1 MLSYIVVK
9 SFLCLGSDNY
19 FYARMNPN
27 NVSIS
32 VIIPTVNEANR
43 IYSLI
48 QFIIKHGGEAVLEVI
63 VVDGESTDDTI
74 SEATRAGAMVLKS
87 AIRTRAAQ
95 MNLGAREARGSVLY
109 FVHADIILQ
118 PTFVDDIGES
128 LHLNFQAGCYR
139 YLFDSDKRILKIN
152 AYFTR
157 FRGIMCRG
165 GDQTLF
171 VTKSVFEEL
180 SGFDEYYTI
189 MEDYDFIMRLRKKY
203 TFRIISKDVI
213 VSARKYEGNS
223 WFRVQVANLT
233 VFMMFFFKQ
242 HPQKMKRVYN
252 MLIRRNELS
261 H

>member
-1 MLSYIVVK
+1 MK
-9 SFLCLGSDNY
+9 PTG
-19 FYARMNPN
+19 
-27 NVSIS
+27 VSIS

-48 QFIIKHGGEAVLEVI
+48 QFIIKNGGNALLEVI
-63 VVDGESTDDTI
+63 VVDGASKDETI
-74 SEATRAGAMVLKS
+74 NEAQRAGALVLTS

-95 MNLGAREARGSVLY
+95 MNLGARKARGSVLY
-109 FVHADIILQ
+109 FVHADIKL
-118 PTFVDDIGES
+118 PPNFVDDIVES

-139 YLFDSDKRILKIN
+139 FLFDSNKRILKIN

-180 SGFDEYYTI
+180 AGFDEYYSI
-189 MEDYDFIMRLRKKY
+189 MEDYDFIMRLRKKH
-203 TFRIISKDVI
+203 TFRIIPKEVI

-233 VFMMFFFKQ
+233 VFLMFFLKQ
-242 HPQKMKRVYN
+242 HPKRMKRVYN

>member
-1 MLSYIVVK
+1 
-9 SFLCLGSDNY
+9 
-19 FYARMNPN
+19 MNLTE
-27 NVSIS
+27 VSIS

-48 QFIIKHGGEAVLEVI
+48 QFIIIQGGNSVLEVI
-63 VVDGESTDDTI
+63 VVDGASTDETI
-74 SEATRAGAMVLKS
+74 NEAQRAGALVLTS

-95 MNLGAREARGSVLY
+95 MNLGARKARGSVLY
-109 FVHADIILQ
+109 FVHADIKL
-118 PTFVDDIGES
+118 PLNFVDDIVES

-180 SGFDEYYTI
+180 AGFDEYYTI
-189 MEDYDFIMRLRKKY
+189 MEDYDFIMRLRKKH

-233 VFMMFFFKQ
+233 VFLMFFLKQ
-242 HPQKMKRVYN
+242 HPQKMNRVYN

>member
-1 MLSYIVVK
+1 MK
-9 SFLCLGSDNY
+9 PTG
-19 FYARMNPN
+19 
-27 NVSIS
+27 VSIS

-48 QFIIKHGGEAVLEVI
+48 QFIIKNGGNALLEVI
-63 VVDGESTDDTI
+63 VVDGASKDETI
-74 SEATRAGAMVLKS
+74 NEAQRAGALVLTS

-95 MNLGAREARGSVLY
+95 MNLGARKARGSVLY
-109 FVHADIILQ
+109 FVHADIKL
-118 PTFVDDIGES
+118 PPNFVDDIVKS
-128 LHLNFQAGCYR
+128 LDLNFQAGCYR
-139 YLFDSDKRILKIN
+139 FLFDSNKRILKIN

-171 VTKSVFEEL
+171 VTKLVFEEL
-180 SGFDEYYTI
+180 AGFDEYYTI
-189 MEDYDFIMRLRKKY
+189 MEDYDFIMRLRKKH
-203 TFRIISKDVI
+203 TFRIIPKEVI

-233 VFMMFFFKQ
+233 VFLMFFLKQ
-242 HPQKMKRVYN
+242 HPKKMKRVYN

>member
-1 MLSYIVVK
+1 
-9 SFLCLGSDNY
+9 
-19 FYARMNPN
+19 MNPAD
-27 NVSIS
+27 VSIS
-32 VIIPTVNEANR
+32 VIIPAVNEANR
-43 IYSLI
+43 IFSLI
-48 QFIIKHGGEAVLEVI
+48 RFIHQHGGDAVRDII
-63 VVDGESTDDTI
+63 VVDGASTDETI
-74 SEATRAGAMVLKS
+74 SEATRAGAQVLTS
-87 AIRTRAAQ
+87 AVRTRAAQ
-95 MNLGAREARGSVLY
+95 MNLGARKARGSVLY
-109 FVHADIILQ
+109 FVHADVKL
-118 PTFVDDIGES
+118 PLTFVDDIRES
-128 LHLNFQAGCYR
+128 LLFNFQAGCYR

-189 MEDYDFIMRLRKKY
+189 MEDYDFIMRLRNKH

-223 WFRVQVANLT
+223 WLRVQVANLT
-233 VFMMFFFKQ
+233 VFMMFFLKH
-242 HPQKMKRVYN
+242 HPQQMRRVYN

>member
-1 MLSYIVVK
+1 
-9 SFLCLGSDNY
+9 
-19 FYARMNPN
+19 MNPAD
-27 NVSIS
+27 VSIS
-32 VIIPTVNEANR
+32 VIIPAVNEANR
-43 IYSLI
+43 IFSLI
-48 QFIIKHGGEAVLEVI
+48 RFIHQHGGDAVRDII
-63 VVDGESTDDTI
+63 VVDGASTDETI
-74 SEATRAGAMVLKS
+74 SEATRAGAQVLTS
-87 AIRTRAAQ
+87 AVRTRAAQ
-95 MNLGAREARGSVLY
+95 MNLGARKARGSVLY
-109 FVHADIILQ
+109 FVHADIKL
-118 PTFVDDIGES
+118 PLTFVEDIRES
-128 LHLNFQAGCYR
+128 LLFNFQAGCYR

-189 MEDYDFIMRLRKKY
+189 MEDYDFIMRLRKKH

-223 WFRVQVANLT
+223 WLRVQVANLT
-233 VFMMFFFKQ
+233 VFMMFFLKQ
-242 HPQKMKRVYN
+242 HPQQMKRVYN